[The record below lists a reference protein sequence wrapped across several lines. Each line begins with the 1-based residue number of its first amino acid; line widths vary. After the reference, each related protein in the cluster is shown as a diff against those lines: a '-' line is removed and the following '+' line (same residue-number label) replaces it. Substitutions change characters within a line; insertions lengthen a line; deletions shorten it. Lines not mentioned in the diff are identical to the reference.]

1 MLKLVYS
8 KEIILNESIIFN
20 ILFKASPPCE
30 AFSYLTRVMVINGYS
45 AATDSTF
52 SYSASAQV
60 KFFPPSFD
68 LQTVFIDFSVIFSLS
83 LET

>member
-1 MLKLVYS
+1 MLKSAYS
-8 KEIILNESIIFN
+8 KEVILNESIIFN
-20 ILFKASPPCE
+20 TLFKASPPCE
-30 AFSYLTRVMVINGYS
+30 AFSYLTRVMVINCYY
-45 AATDSTF
+45 AATDPTF
-52 SYSASAQV
+52 SYSVSAHV